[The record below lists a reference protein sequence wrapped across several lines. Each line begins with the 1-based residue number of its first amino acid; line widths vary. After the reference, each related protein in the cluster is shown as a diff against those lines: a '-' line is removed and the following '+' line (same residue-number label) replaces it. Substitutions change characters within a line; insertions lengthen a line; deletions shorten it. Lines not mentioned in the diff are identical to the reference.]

1 MTATATKSNART
13 RTRNGTSTA
22 GKKDDLGAEISALRD
37 EVTAVTE
44 RLSKIA
50 GAGVRQAKNRGDE
63 QAVMLQETS
72 TQLIDDLTRQL
83 SDIERKA
90 GAAVRQN
97 PIQTLGI
104 AAGVGFLAALLM
116 RR

>member
-1 MTATATKSNART
+1 MTATATKSTT
-13 RTRNGTSTA
+13 RAKTRNGTSA
-22 GKKDDLGAEISALRD
+22 ARKDDLGVEIAALRE
-37 EVTAVTE
+37 EVNAVTE

-50 GAGVRQAKNRGDE
+50 GAGVREAKNRGDE
-63 QAVMLQETS
+63 SAVMLQETS
-72 TQLIDDLTRQL
+72 TQLIDDLTRQMH
-83 SDIERKA
+83 DIERKA
-90 GAAVRQN
+90 GKAVRQN

>member
-1 MTATATKSNART
+1 MTATATKTNTRSKARNT
-13 RTRNGTSTA
+13 ES
-22 GKKDDLGAEISALRD
+22 KEDLNAEISALRE
-37 EVTAVTE
+37 EVSAVTD

-50 GAGVRQAKNRGDE
+50 GAGVREAKHRRDAS
-63 QAVMLQETS
+63 AVALQDTS
-72 TQLIDDLTRQL
+72 NQLIDDLTRQL
-83 SDIERKA
+83 NDLERKA
-90 GAAVRQN
+90 GIAVREK